1 MMVDSRKFEDEVKGR
16 EAISTGDIKIQ
27 EYTNYY
33 DVSETIV
40 TAGANDPNDFDSN
53 VYNRERIYQILERN
67 AKKLTVANDA
77 ALGGAALFVVVS
89 HIGTTGFSGET
100 PIYPQEKKVYFN
112 VYELR
117 LRSPTQ
123 GLPYRV
129 TEYDIHS

>member
-1 MMVDSRKFEDEVKGR
+1 MMKDSRRFGYEVKGR

-27 EYTNYY
+27 EYVNYY
-33 DVSETIV
+33 DVSNTIT
-40 TAGANDPNDFDSN
+40 TAGASNPNDFDSN
-53 VYNRERIYQILERN
+53 IYNRERIYQILERN
-67 AKKLTVANDA
+67 AKKLTVANDV
-77 ALGGAALFVVVS
+77 ALGGATLFAIIS
-89 HIGTTGFSGET
+89 HEGTMGFSGET
-100 PIYPQEKKVYFN
+100 PIYPQERKVYFN